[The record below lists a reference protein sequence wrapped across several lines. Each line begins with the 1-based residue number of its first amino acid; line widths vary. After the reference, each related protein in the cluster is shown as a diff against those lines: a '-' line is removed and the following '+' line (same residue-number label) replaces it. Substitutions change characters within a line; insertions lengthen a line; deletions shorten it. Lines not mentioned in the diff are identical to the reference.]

1 MRLPRALVLSVLGTA
16 VLAGCGDGGEDEAT
30 TAVESVP
37 TATAPGDAGSGGGD
51 LALRKIDEFD
61 QPLFLTQPPGSSD
74 LYVVEKP
81 GRIRIVRRGE
91 TVGTPALD
99 ITDEVSD
106 SGEQG
111 LLSLAF
117 APDFES
123 SRLAYVYF
131 TGNDQDQHV
140 VELTARDDG
149 TFDPGSRREV
159 LRMEDFASNH
169 NGGLV
174 LFGPDG
180 QLYIGT
186 GDGGSR
192 PTGGN
197 DPDRNGQDLGS
208 LLGKLLRID
217 PRESGD
223 RPYSVPADN
232 PFVDRPGARAEVFA
246 YGLRNPWRYSF
257 DRETGALL
265 IADVGATAQEEVDY
279 VPAGKLSGANFGWS
293 AFEGTQPAN
302 EDQRAPGAVRP
313 ILTYERDGG
322 CSITGGY
329 VVRDPSLPSLS
340 GRYLYGDYCTGEI
353 RSLVP
358 AAGGA
363 RGDRPLGLEVPG
375 LSSFGEDLAGHIY
388 ATSLEGPVL
397 QLQE

>member
-1 MRLPRALVLSVLGTA
+1 MRLRRALVLSVLGTA
-16 VLAGCGDGGEDEAT
+16 VLAGCGDSGEDEAT

-37 TATAPGDAGSGGGD
+37 TATAPGDAGSVGAD
-51 LALRKIDEFD
+51 LTLRKIGDFD
-61 QPLFLTQPPGSSD
+61 QPLYVTQPPGADD

-81 GRIRIVRRGE
+81 GRIRIVRGGK

-123 SRLAYVYF
+123 SRLLYIYF

-140 VELTARDDG
+140 VELRARDDG

-159 LRMEDFASNH
+159 LRMEDFAPNH
-169 NGGLV
+169 NGGLL
-174 LFGPDG
+174 LFGPDR

-186 GDGGSR
+186 ADGGTR

-217 PRESGD
+217 PRRSGD

-232 PFVDRPGARAEVFA
+232 PFVDRQGARAEVYA

-257 DRETGALL
+257 DPQTGALL
-265 IADVGATAQEEVDY
+265 VADVGASAQEEIDY
-279 VPAGKLSGANFGWS
+279 VPAGQLGGANFGWS
-293 AFEGTQPAN
+293 AFEGTEPAN
-302 EDQRAPGAVRP
+302 SDQRASGAIRP
-313 ILTYERDGG
+313 ILTYGRGGG

-329 VVRDPSLPSLS
+329 VVRDPSLPSLT

-358 AAGGA
+358 AASGA

-375 LSSFGEDLAGHIY
+375 LSSFGEDAAGHIY
-388 ATSLEGPVL
+388 ATSLAGPVF
-397 QLQE
+397 QLRE